1 MFVSATRTECVAA
14 LEAAFLTRR
23 ISKLILY
30 EPPLQ
35 DRIDL
40 AVVEEMER
48 SIARGDREHATT
60 AFLRR
65 LVKLPASEVEMMR
78 SRPSWPTLVASIDAQ
93 PRQARAL
100 AGYRF
105 DAKRMSTLDVPTLL
119 VTGAETAS
127 PEAKQ
132 AIRSLEAS
140 LPHRTVAVLAGQQ
153 HNAMDV
159 GRAQL
164 ADAITRFLLE
174 TKNPR

>member
-1 MFVSATRTECVAA
+1 
-14 LEAAFLTRR
+14 
-23 ISKLILY
+23 
-30 EPPLQ
+30 LQ

-105 DAKRMSTLDVPTLL
+105 DAKRMSTLHVPTLL

-127 PEAKQ
+127 ASSTPLSF
-132 AIRSLEAS
+132 IRKLLMIDGSGWCGDNTSVLLFNMIKAGS
-140 LPHRTVAVLAGQQ
+140 LPTTEPGAYEHIA
-153 HNAMDV
+153 
-159 GRAQL
+159 
-164 ADAITRFLLE
+164 
-174 TKNPR
+174 